1 MKEIL
6 EYIQTKKQ
14 EFAQSPFIQF
24 LQDKSIHP
32 RQRLA
37 WAPCLTHFAMC
48 FKDFNQL
55 TLRKEPTTHRI
66 QQMINQHTREDGR
79 HWKWFLQDMK
89 LLGFDNPYNF
99 TDTLKFVWGEET
111 KNVRLMT
118 YNLFGMCSF
127 EDDLL
132 MKLVI
137 IESIEV
143 TGNVALYE
151 TGLVAEELKQITNQH
166 YPYFAHSHYAVE
178 SGHIQADMD
187 IDQIENFLQEIQLTK
202 EQKEKAFI
210 LVDKVFSDFL
220 IATNEML
227 DFAKKFNADKS
238 FINTDFSDKKLSM
251 V

>member
-1 MKEIL
+1 MKEVL

-14 EFAQSPFIQF
+14 EFAQSPFIQY

-37 WAPCLTHFAMC
+37 WAPCFTPFAMC
-48 FKDFNQL
+48 FKDFNAL
-55 TLRKEPTTHRI
+55 TLRKEPANSKI
-66 QQMINQHTREDGR
+66 QQMINQHTYEDGR

-89 LLGFDNPYNF
+89 LLGFDNQYNF
-99 TDTLKFVWGEET
+99 TDVLKFVWGEDT
-111 KNVRLMT
+111 KNVRLMA

-127 EDDLL
+127 EEDLL

-151 TGLVAEELKQITNQH
+151 TGLVAEELKQITKQH
-166 YPYFAHSHYAVE
+166 HPYFAHSHYAVE
-178 SGHIQADMD
+178 TGHIQSDMD
-187 IDQIENFLQEIQLTK
+187 IDDIENFLNDIQLTQA
-202 EQKEKAFI
+202 QKEKAFI
-210 LVDKVFSDFL
+210 LVDRVFSDFL

-227 DFAKKFNADKS
+227 DFAIKYPVDTS
-238 FINTDFSDKKLSM
+238 FINTKSVDRKLSM